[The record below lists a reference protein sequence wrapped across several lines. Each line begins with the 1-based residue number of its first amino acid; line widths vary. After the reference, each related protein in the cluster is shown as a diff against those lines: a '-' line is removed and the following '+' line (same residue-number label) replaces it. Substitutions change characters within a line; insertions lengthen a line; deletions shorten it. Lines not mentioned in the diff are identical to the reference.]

1 MRNNIWG
8 EGERERGI
16 GRNCKKDS
24 VQNISFKKKKNW
36 RRRRRKSS
44 THTNGAMPQRAEYYC
59 QEYN

>member
-24 VQNISFKKKKNW
+24 VQNISFKKKKKLKKKKKKKFN
-36 RRRRRKSS
+36 
-44 THTNGAMPQRAEYYC
+44 TY
-59 QEYN
+59 

>member
-36 RRRRRKSS
+36 RRKSS